1 LLSNRFDRTNY
12 PTAEPAKLVAGDRFT
27 WRRDDLAGDYAPSSF
42 ALSYEFHEDSG
53 GGGSHKFSISA
64 TEADDTYYI
73 EVGSSTT
80 ASFSTGDY
88 IWEAYITRSSD
99 SERIMVDSGR
109 TEITTNL
116 ANTNADLRSHAKK
129 VLDAIEAVMENRASM
144 DQSSMSIAGRS
155 LSRTPLPDLLELR
168 DRYKAEYL
176 KEIKLARIRNK
187 QGSGN
192 TIKVKF
198 GNSSSSINP
207 TDYT

>member
-1 LLSNRFDRTNY
+1 LSNKFDRTNY
-12 PTAEPAKLVAGDRFT
+12 PTAEPAVLVAGDRFT
-27 WRRDDLAGDYAPSSF
+27 WKRDDLASDYSPSAF
-42 ALSYEFHEDSG
+42 ALTYEFHEDSG
-53 GGGSHKFSISA
+53 GGGSHKFTITA

-80 ASFSTGDY
+80 ASYSVGDY

-109 TEITTNL
+109 TEITENL
-116 ANTNADLRSHAKK
+116 ANTNADIRSHAKK
-129 VLDAIEAVMENRASM
+129 VLDAIEAVIEGRATI
-144 DQSSMSIAGRS
+144 DQSSFSIAGRS
-155 LSRTPLPDLLELR
+155 LSRMSVDELMTFR

-198 GNSSSSINP
+198 GSTSTINP

>member
-1 LLSNRFDRTNY
+1 MSNKFDRTNY

-27 WRRDDLAGDYAPSSF
+27 WRRDDLANDYPIGTF
-42 ALSYEFHEDSG
+42 ALTYEFHEDSG
-53 GGGSHKFSISA
+53 GGGNKKFTITA
-64 TEADDTYYI
+64 TEADSTYYI

-80 ASFSTGDY
+80 ASYETGDY
-88 IWEAYITRSSD
+88 IWEAYITRSAD

-116 ANTNADLRSHAKK
+116 ANTSADLRSHAKI
-129 VLDAIEAVMENRASM
+129 VLDAIEAVIENRASM

-155 LSRTPLPDLLELR
+155 LSRMSIDELMTFR

-198 GNSSSSINP
+198 GSNTTINP

>member
-1 LLSNRFDRTNY
+1 MPNKFDRTNY
-12 PTAEPAKLVAGDRFT
+12 STTEPSTLVAGDRFT
-27 WRRDDLAGDYAPSSF
+27 WKRDDLAGDYSPSAY
-42 ALSYEFHEDSG
+42 ALTYEFHSDVG
-53 GGGSHKFSISA
+53 GGGSKKFTITA

-80 ASFSTGDY
+80 ASYTPGDY

-109 TEITTNL
+109 TEITINL

-129 VLDAIEAVMENRASM
+129 VLDAIEAVIENRATI

-155 LSRTPLPDLLELR
+155 LSRMNIDELMNFR
-168 DRYKAEYL
+168 MQYKTEYL

-192 TIKVKF
+192 TVKVSF
-198 GNSSSSINP
+198 GSTSTVNP
-207 TDYT
+207 TSYT